1 MRTGHVREVTGEK
14 NHHFPQYILCC
25 QVHFAPQE
33 LFVFFE
39 AQVITAM
46 TTPLTFPSMPH
57 FTAGFEALSQVPF
70 PKIIQQ
76 NESSSR

>member
-1 MRTGHVREVTGEK
+1 MKGHVRQVRGEK
-14 NHHFPQYILCC
+14 NHHFPQYALCC
-25 QVHFAPQE
+25 QVHLAPQE
-33 LFVFFE
+33 SFVFCE

-46 TTPLTFPSMPH
+46 TTTLTFPIKPH

-76 NESSSR
+76 NESSSH

>member
-1 MRTGHVREVTGEK
+1 MKGHVRQVRGEK
-14 NHHFPQYILCC
+14 NHHSPQYAL
-25 QVHFAPQE
+25 HFAPQE
-33 LFVFFE
+33 LFVFCE
-39 AQVITAM
+39 VQVITAM